1 MTTPFF
7 FATGIE
13 NSYPTIPTG
22 RRVDEMEKCGHYKLW
37 REDLERNRENGW
49 ALAGLAAA
57 LERQSKT
64 AEAEQVRARLS
75 VAWAR
80 ADLGLERVPAGR

>member
-1 MTTPFF
+1 MSGAFDLIGDIHGH
-7 FATGIE
+7 ADE
-13 NSYPTIPTG
+13 LVALLRLG
-22 RRVDEMEKCGHYKLW
+22 RDAEAESVW

-57 LERQSKT
+57 LTRQGKT
-64 AEAEQVRARLS
+64 AEAEQVRSRLA

-80 ADLGLERVPAGR
+80 ADLGLERVAAGN